1 MNIVRLQNLAV
12 VLKLIQEGLNG
23 VKTRVYVISL
33 LSTGLKHLEPCLGLS
48 LRHACKFVILSSLSP
63 VYKEDP

>member
-1 MNIVRLQNLAV
+1 MPLELCYSFMNIVRLQNLAV

-48 LRHACKFVILSSLSP
+48 P
-63 VYKEDP
+63 